1 MSDHA
6 TPIEQRVRFVGFA
19 LDRFPNGDCR
29 ARVSLALGADDPVS
43 GEAQGHGAEAGELRC
58 SAQACLNALTAV
70 IRGTAF
76 ELLGVKAVRAFDS
89 SVVIVSLATTGQE
102 RGPRL
107 VGSCLTEDDLPK
119 GAVLAVLNATNRLTT
134 LAAAAQP

>member
-6 TPIEQRVRFVGFA
+6 TPAEHRVRFVGFA
-19 LDRFPNGDCR
+19 LDHFPNGDCR
-29 ARVSLALGADDPVS
+29 ARVTLAWGSQEPVS
-43 GEAQGHGAEAGELRC
+43 GEARGHGAEAGELRC

-89 SVVIVSLATTGQE
+89 SVVIVSLATAGRD

-107 VGSCLTEDDLPK
+107 VGSYLTEDDLPK
-119 GAVLAVLNATNRLTT
+119 GAALAVLNATNRLTS
-134 LAAAAQP
+134 QPPPPPA